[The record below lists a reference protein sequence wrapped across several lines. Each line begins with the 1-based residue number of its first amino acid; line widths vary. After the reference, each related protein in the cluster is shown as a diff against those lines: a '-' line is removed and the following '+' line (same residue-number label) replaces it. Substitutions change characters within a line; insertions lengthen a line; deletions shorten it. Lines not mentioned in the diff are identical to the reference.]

1 MEKILNK
8 KIELPKEV
16 DFVINQLHKHNFKV
30 FLVGGAVRD
39 YLLEKEP
46 FDFDI
51 CTSATPKDM
60 LDIFSSDIIF
70 EKKGIPYGSIQLK
83 VNERIIE
90 VTTFRKDGE
99 YIKSRRPK
107 SIQLIDNPE
116 EDSIRRDFTIN
127 ALYYFDGQIF
137 DFHNGLYD
145 LENKI
150 IKVIGNPTT
159 RFEEDAL
166 RIFRALRFSVEFDFE
181 IEETTKQG
189 MIKSIDKLFTL
200 SSIRIEEEISKI
212 FSHPSLFKNMKMNKD
227 IYQFLFPNIDFN
239 NPLFTSDGTSDFVDN
254 LSRLIKSLK
263 YNNND
268 LTTLLDKYKFRV
280 EIRTEILSYILFK

>member
-16 DFVINQLHKHNFKV
+16 DFVISQLHKHNFKV

-51 CTSATPKDM
+51 STSATPKDM

-107 SIQLIDNPE
+107 SIELIDNPE

-212 FSHPSLFKNMKMNKD
+212 FAHPSIFKNMKMNQK

-239 NPLFTSDGTSDFVDN
+239 NPLFASDGSNDFVDN
-254 LSRLIKSLK
+254 LSRLIKTLK
-263 YNNND
+263 YNNAD
-268 LTTLLDKYKFRV
+268 LTTLLDKYKFNV